1 MTKLSR
7 RHLVAGGLAGAGASV
22 MPGFIKEA
30 NAAVMVRHNLTSAP
44 GQAML
49 KKYAQA
55 VKMMMALPA
64 SNPLSWTF
72 QWYTH
77 AVPTNTTKAAAIA
90 ATFGAPPSPQKALA
104 QSMWDTCQAHFNAAN
119 EPFFLPWHR
128 MYVCYFE
135 NIVRKILG
143 DPSFT
148 LPYWNYTVPAGYRL
162 PPEFRMQNDPTFG
175 SLFRPNRKA
184 VVNAGQPIFNG
195 MPGGVASDLS
205 AAPALAENSYLPVG
219 VQQGFNQQ
227 LDFGLHGNIHV
238 FVGNSQ
244 GMGQVPWAA
253 NDPIFWMHHCNI
265 DRIWVSWNAAAGHTN
280 PNTAGWLNR
289 AFVFANASG
298 QAERPIVKDYTTTRK
313 CNYRYDA
320 LLSTPSLVAA
330 VPSPSPSAAVAAAPP
345 VCPCKDDRADRSRC
359 SARAGAGAVYGV
371 TDGQRCTWRLAA
383 GGKSRRAAGKS
394 SSLSCHQQLQGRRAA
409 GSSLP
414 RLPRPAG
421 FPAVRSDQQSLCRIV
436 QFLRCRSA
444 RGSSCGSCGK
454 DAQLRRDAS
463 RGESRCQGPAQV
475 GALGDDRPVERTGGE
490 REAGDRRDF
499 VRRAVEGGSACEIR
513 EGCGAHPSPISLRI
527 SAVCCPSRGAG
538 LGDAIGSPSSM
549 IGVRTPG
556 TKPALAASVFGW
568 IFIPRCLTCGSSN
581 T

>member
-77 AVPTNTTKAAAIA
+77 AVPTNTTKAAAIT

-104 QSMWDTCQAHFNAAN
+104 QSMWDTCQAHFNSAN

-175 SLFRPNRKA
+175 SLFRPNRKV

-205 AAPALAENSYLPVG
+205 AAPALSENSYLPVG

-289 AFVFANASG
+289 SFVFANASG
-298 QAERPIVKDYTTTRK
+298 QAERAIVKDYTTTRK

-330 VPSPSPSAAVAAAPP
+330 APSPSASAAAVAPVALAKTTAPIALGAQP
-345 VCPCKDDRADRSRC
+345 VRVQVQSTASPT
-359 SARAGAGAVYGV
+359 AGAVPG
-371 TDGQRCTWRLAA
+371 GSPLAA
-383 GGKSRRAAGKS
+383 RVAALPENRRLYLVISNFKADVQPEALFRVYLDLPDSPPSDPINSHYVGSFNFFAAVPHGEAHADHVARTLSFDVTQVVANFDAKGLLKSEPSVTIAPSNEPVANAK
-394 SSLSCHQQLQGRRAA
+394 
-409 GSSLP
+409 P
-414 RLPRPAG
+414 
-421 FPAVRSDQQSLCRIV
+421 VI
-436 QFLRCRSA
+436 
-444 RGSSCGSCGK
+444 
-454 DAQLRRDAS
+454 
-463 RGESRCQGPAQV
+463 GEISF
-475 GALGDDRPVERTGGE
+475 VEQ
-490 REAGDRRDF
+490 
-499 VRRAVEGGSACEIR
+499 
-513 EGCGAHPSPISLRI
+513 
-527 SAVCCPSRGAG
+527 
-538 LGDAIGSPSSM
+538 
-549 IGVRTPG
+549 
-556 TKPALAASVFGW
+556 
-568 IFIPRCLTCGSSN
+568 
-581 T
+581 